1 MTKISQ
7 NSAISNGEEG
17 TLAKNTFYSFLNT
30 YGEYI
35 FSIITSFII
44 ARLIS
49 KELWG
54 FFLLAYSYI
63 MILAVIMEFIPPGLS
78 HALHYFIPKN
88 IAENK
93 YGKIKNIIKNALF
106 LKVVV
111 VIFTF
116 FVFLLGYT
124 YFPNLFSLSLRNHT
138 HLLLILSPL
147 ILISGINSI
156 QNSILRGFNKYN
168 LIFNAIL
175 MQNLI
180 KLAFFFYYF
189 FFVDVVYVEDIVIIN
204 VLSAIPPFF
213 LKLIGIIKLH
223 VQIKSNTNDKIS
235 FFEFIIETSKYG
247 APLSLGVGLLAFWY
261 ELQVQLTGIIDN
273 PSMVTGLT
281 ISRNYTSIASSSSQ
295 SLSFPLTNSFSRLAA
310 KKEHEKIVQIYNLT
324 FKYSLFILQLISGIL
339 IFLTDIFLILVYG
352 DSYLIFS
359 FLVKIYF
366 FIIVFKALEALL
378 GAVFN
383 AFNKVKY
390 SPILVLIFFSF
401 NIPLFLIG
409 LISFGIIGG
418 VIGLIISAIIE
429 LLMQIYLSYKIGKI
443 KINNKKKV
451 IFQYLTFFVA
461 IFISA
466 TINQVLSPSFNGFIK
481 NYPNL
486 TFLES
491 FEIVSLISFILI
503 FILLNLLSNIFT
515 IEDVE
520 YLQGLFQDN
529 KLSHCVIRKLLNLMI
544 IFRKNK

>member
-1 MTKISQ
+1 MTRISQ

-17 TLAKNTFYSFLNT
+17 TLAKNAFYSFLNT

-54 FFLLAYSYI
+54 FFILAYSYI

-88 IAENK
+88 FAESK

-106 LKVVV
+106 LKIFV
-111 VIFTF
+111 VIIIF
-116 FVFLLGYT
+116 FIFLLVYT
-124 YFPNLFSLSLRNHT
+124 HFSNLFSLSLRNYI

-156 QNSILRGFNKYN
+156 HNSVLRGFNRYN

-213 LKLIGIIKLH
+213 LKLIGVLKLYF
-223 VQIKSNTNDKIS
+223 QINLKGEEKNS
-235 FFEFIIETSKYG
+235 FLDFIIETSKYG

-261 ELQVQLTGIIDN
+261 ELQVQLIGIFDN

-281 ISRNYTSIASSSSQ
+281 ISRNYTAIASSSSQ

-310 KKEHEKIVQIYNLT
+310 KKEHEKIIQIYNIT
-324 FKYSLFILQLISGIL
+324 FKYSLFILQFLSGIL
-339 IFLTDIFLILVYG
+339 IFLTDIFLVIVYG

-366 FIIVFKALEALL
+366 LIIVFKALEALL
-378 GAVFN
+378 GAIFN

-409 LISFGIIGG
+409 LISLGIIGA

-429 LLMQIYLSYKIGKI
+429 LLMQIYLSFKIGKI
-443 KINNKKKV
+443 KINKKKV
-451 IFQYLTFFVA
+451 IIQYLTFFVA
-461 IFISA
+461 IFIA
-466 TINQVLSPSFNGFIK
+466 TIINQILTPSFNEFIK
-481 NYPNL
+481 NYSNL
-486 TFLES
+486 TILEH
-491 FEIVSLISFILI
+491 FKFISLFFFIII
-503 FILLNLLSNIFT
+503 FIFLNLLLNVFT
-515 IEDVE
+515 QQDVE
-520 YLQGLFQDN
+520 YLQGFFQEN
-529 KLSHCVIRKLLNLMI
+529 KISHAIIRKLLNFMT
-544 IFRKNK
+544 IFRSKK